1 MIAFD
6 LMQTLLQRVFVRMIA
21 STSVNSCFFLQHFW
35 GSRLGHWP
43 FDVVVAILLS
53 SHDVFASR

>member
-21 STSVNSCFFLQHFW
+21 STSVNSCFFAAF
-35 GSRLGHWP
+35 LG
-43 FDVVVAILLS
+43 VKIGALAL
-53 SHDVFASR
+53 